1 MPSDPSMAIMFLL
14 FLALFVLLGTSPVL
28 RHLVAGIGA
37 VLRKIGRMQHASVES
52 VLLRKPEEP
61 YRSNL
66 HLNDHEILVFRT
78 LAMAGEKGLSIRG
91 LDSRLHFK
99 PENLNRSLESLYE
112 RGLIKGEALF
122 LFWVRFYL
130 SERGRNYA
138 VAQDM
143 IPHVH
148 KKNEFRMHP

>member
-1 MPSDPSMAIMFLL
+1 MPTDPSMAIMFLV

-28 RHLVAGIGA
+28 RHLIAGIGG
-37 VLRKIGRMQHASVES
+37 LMRKIGRMQHASAES
-52 VLLRKPEEP
+52 ALLRKPDESH
-61 YRSNL
+61 RSSL
-66 HLNDHEILVFRT
+66 HLNDYEVLVFRT
-78 LAMAGEKGLSIRG
+78 LAMAGKKGLSLRD

-112 RGLIKGEALF
+112 RGLIRGEPLF

-143 IPHVH
+143 IPQIHNG
-148 KKNEFRMHP
+148 NELRARL